1 MGRRRGDTVLSRLIT
16 LRIITAENFPIK
28 DRGVWAWPQASQP
41 RNPAQ
46 KDDTL
51 KCLTLNVNSF
61 ISGDPEDYGK

>member
-28 DRGVWAWPQASQP
+28 DWGVWDWSQASQP

-46 KDDTL
+46 EDDNL
-51 KCLTLNVNSF
+51 KCLTLNASSF
-61 ISGDPEDYGK
+61 ISGDPEDCGK